1 MKNILSTILLVLVI
15 AATSCTNKKQA
26 IPLPDNAFPIV
37 YHGHLYVKGDADS
50 IQGNFVFDTGAS
62 NFYYD
67 STYFAGN
74 EYFYTD
80 YFSALLPG
88 AGATPQKVEVIK
100 DTVTF
105 EFGEHL
111 YRTNIVPILQLKP
124 ILGDFADGILGMEYF
139 YGSVLEINYER
150 EYMCLYRS
158 LDSIDTLGYDKI
170 KLSKKGNRLFIPLQ
184 VNINDSLSIAGE
196 YQVDFG
202 CGGSVVLTSATTRKY
217 NLSENIKNKT
227 AYFTKYG
234 GVGGESSSYDFR
246 TESVQIGDF
255 EFANVC
261 MDFSIDK
268 SGALSSNK
276 HLGLLGNGIYER
288 FNVFIDFIN
297 NDMYLKPNGKYEEP
311 FEFSKL
317 SFSYVDRNKTMDAW
331 IVTGLYRNCNAEKA
345 GLKIDDKIIAVNGT
359 SVKQI
364 TYESQK
370 GFWDDLTSVNLAV
383 KRGVEQM
390 EIKFKLEPIQ

>member
-1 MKNILSTILLVLVI
+1 MKNILSTILLALII
-15 AATSCTNKKQA
+15 AVTSCTNKEQV

-37 YHGHLYVKGDADS
+37 YRGHLYVKGDADS

-74 EYFYTD
+74 EYYYTD

-88 AGATPQKVEVIK
+88 AGAKPQKVEVIK
-100 DTVTF
+100 DTVAF

-150 EYMCLYRS
+150 EYMCLYRN
-158 LDSIDTLGYDKI
+158 LDSVDTSAYSKI
-170 KLSKKGNRLFIPLQ
+170 KLIKKGNRLFIPLQ
-184 VNINDSLSIAGE
+184 VNINDTLSIAGE

-202 CGGSVVLTSATTRKY
+202 CGGSVVLTSATTNKF
-217 NLSENIKNKT
+217 NLLDIIDEKT

-234 GVGGESSSYDFR
+234 GVGGESASYDFR
-246 TESVQIGDF
+246 TASVQIGDY
-255 EFANVC
+255 EFKDVC
-261 MDFSIDK
+261 MDFSTDK
-268 SGALSSNK
+268 SGALSSDK

-297 NDMYLKPNGKYEEP
+297 NDMYLKPNSKYAEP

-345 GLKIDDKIIAVNGT
+345 GLKIDDRILAVNGT

-370 GFWDDLTSVNLAV
+370 GFWDELAKVSLTV
-383 KRGVEQM
+383 KRDEELK
-390 EIKFKLEPIQ
+390 EITFKLETIQ